1 MDHRIGPA
9 WPCGLSLG
17 CHAMRFSSRIFLLDH
32 DDGLYRLPNTK
43 FNQMLR
49 DPTSYRLTRFAGTR
63 VRMTDVAVELQNHQ
77 PVRVVRITFSFLTFD
92 DGGYFDVAAFTR
104 HQWARAELGFDLA
117 TAAPGSTGTVVDAE
131 TRFVAQGGLWKPSR
145 KLQRQID
152 AAALGQVKC
161 PRL

>member
-1 MDHRIGPA
+1 MGTVSAVVP
-9 WPCGLSLG
+9 G
-17 CHAMRFSSRIFLLDH
+17 CLPGKITSRLVRSYLLRVAASS
-32 DDGLYRLPNTK
+32 NTK